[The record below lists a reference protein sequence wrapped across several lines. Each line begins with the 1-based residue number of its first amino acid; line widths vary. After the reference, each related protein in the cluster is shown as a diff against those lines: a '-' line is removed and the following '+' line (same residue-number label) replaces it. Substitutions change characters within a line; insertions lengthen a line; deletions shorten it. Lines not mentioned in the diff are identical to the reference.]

1 MKRFLILLSAV
12 LLVTGCG
19 IGHHGFVP
27 GYVPGDETSYEDYY
41 PGSRHHHRHSTS
53 PYSRDSYSGLAFYAE
68 RSKNIEV
75 SVDHQRYRIKTLKYN
90 ASRNQRNFE
99 KALENTIPVRP
110 GVHYVR
116 VRRNGQI
123 IYDQRLYV
131 SAGCVVPIYL

>member
-19 IGHHGFVP
+19 VGHHGFVP
-27 GYVPGDETSYEDYY
+27 GYVPGDETPYGDYY
-41 PGSRHHHRHSTS
+41 PGSRHHHSNS
-53 PYSRDSYSGLAFYAE
+53 SYSRDGFSGLAFYAE

-90 ASRNQRNFE
+90 ANRNRRNFE
-99 KALENTIPVRP
+99 KAVENTIPVRP
-110 GVHYVR
+110 GVHNVQ
-116 VRRNGQI
+116 VRRNGRI

-131 SAGCVVPIYL
+131 SASGIVPIYL